1 MKTDKD
7 IFEIMANHLLNQK
20 EKSMTKQETCAYRG
34 YSLDQ
39 ISEVEDLFKGEESYY
54 DDYDFQQ
61 ALINKFGKPKM
72 MCGVGCLIKDEYYQS
87 DIENMVAEHQS
98 VLKAIMLSNPDWE
111 INDSGIKL
119 MKSIQDIHDN
129 YYVEEWEE
137 FLEKLSKDFDEHGNF
152 YSKNFLEI
160 AEAIL

>member
-7 IFEIMANHLLNQK
+7 IFNIMADHLLKQMQK
-20 EKSMTKQETCAYRG
+20 SLIKNETCAYRG
-34 YSLDQ
+34 YSEEQILDVVNEYAYESIEYDSYEFYQ
-39 ISEVEDLFKGEESYY
+39 KIRKMFGE
-54 DDYDFQQ
+54 
-61 ALINKFGKPKM
+61 PKL

-87 DIENMVAEHQS
+87 DIETMVAEDKS

-119 MKSIQDIHDN
+119 MRSSQDIHDN
-129 YYVEEWEE
+129 YYVEDWENS
-137 FLEKLSKDFDEHGNF
+137 LEKLSKDFDEHGNF
-152 YSKNFLEI
+152 YSNNFLEI